1 MEIMVSHQPGRVPVT
16 VFHIKGDINTET
28 SEQLQTQAQQAIQSG
43 TRNLLLDL
51 TQVSSVSSYGIRT
64 ISQLF
69 TWLRDGSRGENA
81 EAVNKGIRDGTFKSP
96 HLKLIAPSRNVLRVL
111 TTAGIDMFLEI
122 HDDLK
127 QAIASF

>member
-1 MEIMVSHQPGRVPVT
+1 MEIMVSHQSGRVPVT
-16 VFHIKGDINTET
+16 IFHIKGDINTET

-64 ISQLF
+64 ISQIF
-69 TWLRDGSRGENA
+69 TWLRDGSQGENA
-81 EAVNKGIRDGTFKSP
+81 EAVSQGIRDGTFKSP

-122 HDDLK
+122 HGDLK